1 MPDNFV
7 SENKYNCHLPKKTK
21 TKINLRH
28 TLGLYNPGKVDV
40 HNFAPCRGLDWK
52 LNNLVKP
59 DRLSLQAL
67 VKPPD
72 KLLEN
77 FSKKAELDAHS
88 PPHTTICT
96 CAVASLQLLKYYQ
109 MYLHGCV
116 NCDLQ
121 VNY

>member
-59 DRLSLQAL
+59 DKLSLQAL

-88 PPHTTICT
+88 PHAHYHMHTHV
-96 CAVASLQLLKYYQ
+96 CASSTRS
-109 MYLHGCV
+109 
-116 NCDLQ
+116 
-121 VNY
+121 